1 MIVGA
6 GCGCAQKSPLK
17 SVPSVVWKRMDRRCD
32 AGGTGSGLGS
42 VHVIFSASNG
52 LCGRESSSTKCCAIM
67 IKLLVAAML
76 SAPAPAARPNTHR
89 CCKDMNFIPLF
100 ALNYAGSCCF
110 VRSIQSEKSVN
121 CLLDNFML

>member
-1 MIVGA
+1 MMIVGA

-17 SVPSVVWKRMDRRCD
+17 SMPSVVWKRIDRRCD

-42 VHVIFSASNG
+42 VHVIFSASNW

-76 SAPAPAARPNTHR
+76 VPA
-89 CCKDMNFIPLF
+89 
-100 ALNYAGSCCF
+100 
-110 VRSIQSEKSVN
+110 V
-121 CLLDNFML
+121 LLDQSRVKKVSIVCLTILCYNVT